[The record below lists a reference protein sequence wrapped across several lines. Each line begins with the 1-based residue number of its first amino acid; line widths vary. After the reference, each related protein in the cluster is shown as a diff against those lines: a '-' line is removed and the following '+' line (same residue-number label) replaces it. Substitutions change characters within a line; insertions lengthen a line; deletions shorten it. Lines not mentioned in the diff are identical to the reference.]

1 MMTDP
6 LYGTAAWEGGDDAFP
21 PENENLTGDRRTE
34 ARLCALQ
41 ALFQVIVTGADGKS
55 VAKDFAAGRV
65 KRTGADK
72 KLFALI
78 MDEAVGVAPADN
90 APRYRDMVAAHL
102 LEGWTLDRLD
112 PVQYALLWA
121 AAAEMSANTTVG
133 PKVVINEFMN
143 ISKGFAK
150 PEEVA
155 FINAT
160 LDRIARKL
168 RPDGF
173 AG

>member
-6 LYGTAAWEGGDDAFP
+6 LYGTAAWEGGEDAFP

-34 ARLCALQ
+34 ARLCAVQ
-41 ALFQVIVTGADGKS
+41 ALFQVIVADADGRT
-55 VAKDFAAGRV
+55 VARDFTAGRV

-78 MDEAVGVAPADN
+78 MAEAIGEAPVDN
-90 APRYRDMVAAHL
+90 RTRYRDLVAAHL

-121 AAAEMSANTTVG
+121 AAAELSAHTQVG

-155 FINAT
+155 FVNAA
-160 LDRIARKL
+160 LDRMARKL

-173 AG
+173 